1 MLEKFYLAK
10 ERILKKSLEFF
21 INSNSLIPKIGCE
34 LEFFLFEK
42 DSLKPANEELVAEF
56 IAELQKFY
64 IAEKERGISQIEIK
78 TDFTADLE
86 GLCRKLED
94 CKNQIQKLALEKNL
108 NASFVAQP
116 FIDDCGS
123 ALQFNI
129 SLHEKDDKNLF
140 LSDENLIKK
149 SAESLLSA
157 TNSMMTFLA
166 PQEEDYQRFDFDL
179 NKKLFQKGKFTAP
192 VNLSFGSDNRT
203 CAIRVPA
210 LTNEK
215 PGKRL
220 EYRLAA
226 ANADPFLVIAAILIS
241 LTKKSEKKFEQVF
254 GNAFDEKYRL
264 ENFCGN
270 LDEARASFFEER
282 NLIREKFEEFLHS

>member
-21 INSNSLIPKIGCE
+21 INSSSLIPKIGCE

-64 IAEKERGISQIEIK
+64 IVEKERGISQIEIK

-116 FIDDCGS
+116 FADDCGS

-129 SLHEKDDKNLF
+129 SLHDKEDKNIF
-140 LSDENLIKK
+140 LTDENLIKK
-149 SAESLLSA
+149 SAESLLSQ
-157 TNSMMTFLA
+157 TNSMMILLA
-166 PQEEDYQRFDFDL
+166 PKAEDYQRFDFEL

-210 LTNEK
+210 LTKEK

-264 ENFCGN
+264 ENFCNN
-270 LDEARASFFEER
+270 LDEAREKFFDED
-282 NLIREKFEEFLHS
+282 NFIREKFEEFFR